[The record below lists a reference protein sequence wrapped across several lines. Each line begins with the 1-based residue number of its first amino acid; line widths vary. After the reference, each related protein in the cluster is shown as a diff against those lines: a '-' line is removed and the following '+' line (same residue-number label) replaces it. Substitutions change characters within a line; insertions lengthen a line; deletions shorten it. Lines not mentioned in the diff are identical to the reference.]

1 MCVLFSLFFIYL
13 TNKMAQSLGAHK
25 PGSTR
30 KMIGSPRQ
38 LETAVPTSKNP
49 HGVWV

>member
-1 MCVLFSLFFIYL
+1 MYNYL
-13 TNKMAQSLGAHK
+13 YIKCYLERLCLGAHK